1 MDHPF
6 HFERLDVYKLSVT
19 VARWMRTT
27 RWPSN
32 ASHLKDQAIRAA
44 DSVVLNLA
52 EGLSRGGKPGAN
64 HLRIAKGSAGE
75 AYAALDVA
83 DFPGCAQRRAELQ
96 RIGAM
101 LHKLRVP

>member
-1 MDHPF
+1 MHEF
-6 HFERLDVYKLSVT
+6 SFEALDVYKLAVT

-27 RWPSN
+27 KWPTN

-44 DSVVLNLA
+44 DSVVLNIS
-52 EGLSRGGKPGAN
+52 EGVSRGGKPGEN

-75 AYAALDVA
+75 ALAALDVA
-83 DFPGCAQRRAELQ
+83 DFPGCAERRAELR

-101 LHKLRVP
+101 VTRLRTR